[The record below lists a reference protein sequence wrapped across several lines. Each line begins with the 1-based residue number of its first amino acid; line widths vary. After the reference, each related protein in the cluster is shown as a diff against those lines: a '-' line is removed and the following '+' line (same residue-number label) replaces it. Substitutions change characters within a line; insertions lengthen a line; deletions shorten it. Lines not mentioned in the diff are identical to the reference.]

1 MQDSQT
7 IFLFCPRSYQTSKLM
22 SQNLHPI
29 ADAQYWKLTFVNI
42 WWRQWCPR
50 VIDAGWSPGEDKAF
64 KIQGTNP
71 LPRGIVRQYLT
82 IDLTF
87 SHLPGDK
94 PAILRAEVDNYH
106 RIPLNLPPFPPLLC
120 HHNPEASTTAYHYGI
135 LQSSLTE
142 IGRLVNMSLAQQT
155 ELGIRVLQEGGVIAF
170 PTDTVYGIGANP
182 FDEQA
187 VAKIYRIKQ
196 RPRHLALPLLL
207 SDKSEL
213 EGVARAIPEVAWRLV
228 EHFLPGGLTLILP
241 KAPAVPHIVAPGDTV
256 AVRIPN
262 HPIPIALIR
271 KLGTPLIGTSA
282 NLSGRPNPI
291 TAQGV
296 REQLGDEVDFI
307 INGGGCLA
315 GIASTVVDVAEGTPR
330 ILREGAVPREE
341 IEEVC
346 GVRV

>member
-1 MQDSQT
+1 MEIGES
-7 IFLFCPRSYQTSKLM
+7 LK
-22 SQNLHPI
+22 
-29 ADAQYWKLTFVNI
+29 AQVEFGVMLLQK
-42 WWRQWCPR
+42 
-50 VIDAGWSPGEDKAF
+50 G
-64 KIQGTNP
+64 
-71 LPRGIVRQYLT
+71 GIV
-82 IDLTF
+82 
-87 SHLPGDK
+87 
-94 PAILRAEVDNYH
+94 
-106 RIPLNLPPFPPLLC
+106 
-120 HHNPEASTTAYHYGI
+120 
-135 LQSSLTE
+135 
-142 IGRLVNMSLAQQT
+142 
-155 ELGIRVLQEGGVIAF
+155 AF

-187 VAKIYRIKQ
+187 VAKIYRIKR
-196 RPRHLALPLLL
+196 RPPYLALPLLL

-213 EGVARAIPEVAWRLV
+213 LGVARDIPQVAWRLV
-228 EHFLPGGLTLILP
+228 EHFLPGGLTLILR

-315 GIASTVVDVAEGTPR
+315 GIASTVVDVTQEVPR

-346 GVRV
+346 ACRVKIRNQREEL